1 MDFSSYKTWE
11 RIACVVLGI
20 CAVCYFLTRSC
31 SSSPQI
37 TMDPIKDA
45 QTCIKL
51 YEKDAVKGQVYM
63 ENVISTYYMKGKHDE
78 CDKFAITV
86 TEKIAEI
93 SMR

>member
-1 MDFSSYKTWE
+1 MRHILKFF
-11 RIACVVLGI
+11 I
-20 CAVCYFLTRSC
+20 CPILCIVALLLSSC

-78 CDKFAITV
+78 CDKFAIIV